1 MNEKFLIKEVKN
13 YSGKSYSQLSQDILA
28 LVLSNYK
35 QNGFFVE
42 FGACDGLHLS
52 NTLILENEYSWSGIL
67 SEPAKKYHNDL
78 LKNRNCSIDF
88 RAVYSTSKKILNF
101 KETDQSDLSGIE
113 EYFQIDNH
121 LAKRQIGNNY
131 DVETISLNDLLL
143 EHSAPSVI
151 DYMSIDTEGSEFE
164 ILKNFNF
171 DRYKIKFISIEHNF
185 VEQSRNDIQN
195 LLEKNNYQRILTKWS
210 QFDDWYVYKDVL

>member
-1 MNEKFLIKEVKN
+1 MNEKFLIREVKN
-13 YSGKSYSQLSQDILA
+13 FPGKSHAQLAQDILA

-35 QNGFFVE
+35 KNGFFVE
-42 FGACDGLHLS
+42 FGACDGYHLS
-52 NTLILENEYSWSGIL
+52 NTLILEKEYAWSGIL
-67 SEPAKKYHNDL
+67 AEPAKNYHQDL

-88 RAVYSTSKKILNF
+88 RAVYNTSKKILNF

-113 EYFQIDNH
+113 DHFQIDNH
-121 LAKRQIGNNY
+121 LLKRQAGNNY
-131 DVETISLNDLLL
+131 QVETISLNDLLL
-143 EHSAPSVI
+143 EHSSPNII

-171 DRYKIKFISIEHNF
+171 DRYKIRFISIEHNF
-185 VEQSRNDIQN
+185 IEESRNKIKD

-210 QFDDWYVYKDVL
+210 QFDDWYVYKENL